1 MTRYG
6 CITSGPQF
14 IFWLLDSVSR
24 SVVLRS
30 RLSRWSAWS
39 EVYHDLDTSDN
50 TEKLEWLSL
59 AHLVLT
65 VFMLLL
71 NCFADKITDQ
81 QFLNSRKPCP
91 NYDSS
96 FVNKLLY
103 IWVTPLLWSGFRN
116 PLKMSDLWD
125 ISPKVASK
133 FVVPEFIKTFET
145 AVAKA
150 KSNQV
155 TPNNKDDGAPVKKNQ
170 VSILPALVKCYG
182 GSFLFG
188 SILKLC
194 VDLLQIASPQIMK
207 LMIQFVESYNDGVP
221 DNEEE
226 MWKGYFYGALLFCS
240 LTLSSILQSQYFE
253 RMFVIGVKVRTV
265 LVAALYKKSM
275 RISSSAKK
283 ESTVGEIVNLMSV
296 DVQKF
301 MDLLPYVNVLW
312 SALLQI
318 GLATYFMYQELGW
331 AAFVGIAILFISMPL
346 NGYMASLMRKFQLKQ
361 MKLKDK
367 RIKMMNEILGGIKV
381 LKLYAWEPSFINQV
395 NSVRSE
401 EIKVMK
407 KAAYFNAF
415 MSFFWTTAPF
425 MVGLGAFTAFIF
437 KDGGQVLTAT
447 KAWVTLSYL
456 NQIRIPLAILP
467 MMIAFLV
474 QAKVSLD
481 RVNKFM
487 NNEELS
493 DEAVDKNEK
502 SKDAVSISEG
512 TFKWGHDEP
521 RVLQDININI
531 KQVGFIS
538 RWTQEFIKLMNF
550 LILN

>member
-1 MTRYG
+1 M
-6 CITSGPQF
+6 
-14 IFWLLDSVSR
+14 
-24 SVVLRS
+24 
-30 RLSRWSAWS
+30 SAMS
-39 EVYHDLDTSDN
+39 IL
-50 TEKLEWLSL
+50 LSL
-59 AHLVLT
+59 
-65 VFMLLL
+65 
-71 NCFADKITDQ
+71 
-81 QFLNSRKPCP
+81 
-91 NYDSS
+91 
-96 FVNKLLY
+96 
-103 IWVTPLLWSGFRN
+103 
-116 PLKMSDLWD
+116 
-125 ISPKVASK
+125 IS
-133 FVVPEFIKTFET
+133 
-145 AVAKA
+145 
-150 KSNQV
+150 
-155 TPNNKDDGAPVKKNQ
+155 
-170 VSILPALVKCYG
+170 
-182 GSFLFG
+182 
-188 SILKLC
+188 
-194 VDLLQIASPQIMK
+194 
-207 LMIQFVESYNDGVP
+207 
-221 DNEEE
+221 
-226 MWKGYFYGALLFCS
+226 
-240 LTLSSILQSQYFE
+240 
-253 RMFVIGVKVRTV
+253 
-265 LVAALYKKSM
+265 SM

-550 LILN
+550 LIWN